1 MTFTK
6 PALGAAAIALCAV
19 TTNAAAQST
28 GQDLAQII
36 AHQPYSPAASAA
48 IRESIVASILSQNG
62 DPQLQAL
69 AQQRSAAGG
78 RVFGPDDLADF
89 LRTTGVEARIQAP
102 TVAPAARIAPAATT
116 VPTTEAETP
125 VPTEAETP
133 VQAAPAEETTRAAVS
148 TPTGSTPPGSS
159 GGDFDWLG
167 TPSTG
172 GGGGGGW

>member
-6 PALGAAAIALCAV
+6 HVLGAAAVALSAM
-19 TTNAAAQST
+19 TTGAAAQST

-48 IRESIVASILSQNG
+48 IRESIVSSILSQNG

-78 RVFGPDDLADF
+78 RVFGPDDLAAF
-89 LRTTGVEARIQAP
+89 LSTTGVEARIQAP
-102 TVAPAARIAPAATT
+102 TVAPAARVAPAATT
-116 VPTTEAETP
+116 VPT
-125 VPTEAETP
+125 TEAETP

-148 TPTGSTPPGSS
+148 TPPGSS

-167 TPSTG
+167 TPSVDGSGGGG